1 MRRAGPGRR
10 LHAGGRR
17 EDKAQFGGILNTL
30 YEMHLRILTVQVL
43 TDEEDKRAG
52 VSEEAAK
59 LMAEKGAVFGPNL
72 AVYEQLKPS
81 TPESSWQS

>member
-1 MRRAGPGRR
+1 
-10 LHAGGRR
+10 
-17 EDKAQFGGILNTL
+17 
-30 YEMHLRILTVQVL
+30 MHLRILTVQVL
-43 TDEEDKRAG
+43 TDEEDTRAG

-81 TPESSWQS
+81 TPESS